1 MHHLVLSVQQE
12 KFVQEALARQM
23 PPVSLAGAM
32 YPGIP
37 MPMYGATPGMPPMMH
52 VAPVT
57 PPQAPSGS
65 NKSGDESDGGNYVQ
79 QLQSEYNSEYA
90 QTKPQWFFSFC
101 SHFYF

>member
-1 MHHLVLSVQQE
+1 
-12 KFVQEALARQM
+12 M

-37 MPMYGATPGMPPMMH
+37 MPMYGATPGMQPMMH

-57 PPQAPSGS
+57 PPKAPSGS

-90 QTKPQWFFSFC
+90 QQKP
-101 SHFYF
+101 